1 MAAPALVLHGL
12 VRTKL
17 PDVTISG
24 GSSVADENDEVGGDE
39 LDEAPAQGAA
49 SKGRGIFRLIKA
61 VAFVSVIVIVQ
72 IVVASMLAPSSQDTA
87 RLGRDLA
94 AASHGQA
101 ADSQDEHAKDGK
113 EAAKGED
120 LKEVELGTF
129 NITRFNPA
137 TNTTLAIDFELFGTV
152 LAEDYS
158 TFQHHFETN
167 NARIKEQITLTMH
180 SAESANLTDA
190 GLGLIKRQILEKTNR
205 ALGQPLLKEVLFSK
219 FNFVER

>member
-1 MAAPALVLHGL
+1 M
-12 VRTKL
+12 
-17 PDVTISG
+17 
-24 GSSVADENDEVGGDE
+24 ADEQEQVEEQQEE
-39 LDEAPAQGAA
+39 LAPVEASRP
-49 SKGRGIFRLIKA
+49 KGRGLFRLIKA

-72 IVVASMLAPSSQDTA
+72 IVVASMLAPSAQDTA
-87 RLGRDLA
+87 RLARDLA
-94 AASHGQA
+94 AASNGQSA
-101 ADSQDEHAKDGK
+101 EAQDEHAKEAKGSGK
-113 EAAKGED
+113 EEN
-120 LKEVELGTF
+120 LKEVELGTY
-129 NITRFNPA
+129 NITRYNPA

-152 LAEDYS
+152 LAEDVS
-158 TFQHHFETN
+158 AFQHHFETN